1 MLDILLI
8 LRFSL
13 GIYFKVEISTIH
25 FRNYFITFNYC
36 WNFGV
41 TFVLLELL
49 LNWGVILECEDTFV
63 IVELLLNWGITA
75 GIVGLLLW
83 IFNLEFWS

>member
-1 MLDILLI
+1 MEDMELKILVALLVRIDWMLDILLI

-13 GIYFKVEISTIH
+13 GIYFKFILEIIL
-25 FRNYFITFNYC
+25 ITFIYC
-36 WNFGV
+36 WNFGA

-63 IVELLLNWGITA
+63 CGVD
-75 GIVGLLLW
+75 
-83 IFNLEFWS
+83 F